1 MHAAKV
7 SRSVQAMYLRGTH
20 FSCWCIVVRHG
31 ASIWH
36 DENVLS
42 GKSVFTNKSC
52 TNYPSVTIVSR
63 PRFLVCAENVG
74 QRNLYDTV
82 CFKTTPL
89 PTPFFLVAPQD
100 TFYSSGIACSVLSG
114 VHSTIIFVSLVNSNS
129 SLLLLCTKL

>member
-1 MHAAKV
+1 MHAAKF

-63 PRFLVCAENVG
+63 PRFLVCAENAG

-89 PTPFFLVAPQD
+89 PTPFF
-100 TFYSSGIACSVLSG
+100 FSCSSRYFLFLRDCLLRIEWCSLDNYICV
-114 VHSTIIFVSLVNSNS
+114 T
-129 SLLLLCTKL
+129 C